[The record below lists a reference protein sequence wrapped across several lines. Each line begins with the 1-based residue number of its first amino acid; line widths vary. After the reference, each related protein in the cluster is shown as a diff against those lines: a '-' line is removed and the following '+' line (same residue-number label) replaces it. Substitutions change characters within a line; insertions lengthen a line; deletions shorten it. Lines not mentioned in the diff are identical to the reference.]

1 MASKSHEIQPAY
13 YAMYLMTFSCLRAR
27 RSVAWTSSLVALL
40 LTAVGLAAPADFTVE
55 APAGGKPFKL
65 SDAKGKYVALH
76 FLLKTECPFCLRY
89 TRAVAKQAAT
99 MPDVVQVFL
108 KPDSAAEIQAWT
120 ASLGDDTGKNIPI
133 YRDADAKLAREFA
146 IPDGYKFHG
155 QTVHFPALVLLDP
168 AGVEV
173 FRYVGKDNS
182 DRFSVDQLQAK
193 VAELKAGAAKP

>member
-1 MASKSHEIQPAY
+1 MFPMISSR
-13 YAMYLMTFSCLRAR
+13 LRAGR
-27 RSVAWTSSLVALL
+27 AAVLASSLATLL
-40 LTAVGLAAPADFTVE
+40 AAVSLAAPADFTVE

-76 FLLKTECPFCLRY
+76 FLLKTECPFCLQH
-89 TRAVAKQAAT
+89 TRTFAKQAAT
-99 MPDVVQVFL
+99 LPDVVQVFL
-108 KPDSAAEIQAWT
+108 KPDSVADIQAWT
-120 ASLGDDTGKNIPI
+120 ASLGDETGKNII
-133 YRDADAKLAREFA
+133 VYRDADAKLAREFA

-182 DRFSVDQLQAK
+182 DRFSFDQLKAK
-193 VAELKAGAAKP
+193 IAELKARAAKP